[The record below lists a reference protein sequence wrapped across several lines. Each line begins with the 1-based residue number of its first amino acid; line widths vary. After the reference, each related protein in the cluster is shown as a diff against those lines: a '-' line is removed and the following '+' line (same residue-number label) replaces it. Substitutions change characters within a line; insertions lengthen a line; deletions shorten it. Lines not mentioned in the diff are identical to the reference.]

1 MSLQINEYTKT
12 RIKATSK
19 PDDLMDID
27 STEDSGSS
35 FESAKMKVSEF
46 IGYVESQLP
55 PITMYVIDGIISA
68 NRTITAFGRWTKWK
82 GGDVVVEMANPF
94 NDYGFAVNDFTSAE
108 KARLGFDQA
117 TSSGVLEVKNSTGTF
132 LNANDGKLGVGT
144 VTPISK
150 VNIKSDGTGNGKAL
164 QVEDSTG
171 SEIVRVLDNKEI
183 LFGSENG
190 TDRANVEIYAG
201 TAPEIRCYLNG
212 ATTNYA
218 SLTYSRSTIGAAKIR
233 ATGNDQINYTLDVI
247 GQTNTASN
255 VTQIYVKNR
264 IPQLQDSSNASSDIR
279 MAGNLS
285 LGQAVGSNLET
296 INTNR
301 LSLKAGLRATITDYN
316 PSTDAF
322 KTLGI
327 DSKGWML
334 NVDGGTNYD
343 TQTAPSGTVPSYNVN
358 RLGVQ
363 SIEAINGVIASEVT
377 YTDAAT
383 LRIDGAPTSVSNKS
397 VITNSYA
404 LDVADGLS
412 KFGGDI
418 KIVDR
423 LDGVILKD
431 RINANNY
438 RIYTENGV
446 LKTEI
451 A

>member
-1 MSLQINEYTKT
+1 MSVQINEYTKT

-19 PDDLMDID
+19 PDDLMDLD

-144 VTPISK
+144 VTPVSK

-164 QVEDSTG
+164 QVEDSAG

-233 ATGNDQINYTLDVI
+233 ATGNDLINYTLDVI

-264 IPQLQDSSNASSDIR
+264 IPQLQDGSFASTDIR

-327 DSKGWML
+327 GSNGWML
-334 NVDGGTNYD
+334 NVEAGKNYD
-343 TQTAPSGTVPSYNVN
+343 TQTAGGASVANFFVN
-358 RLGVQ
+358 KLGVQ
-363 SIEAINGVIASEVT
+363 TIDAVNGEARNEVT
-377 YTDAAT
+377 YTNAAT
-383 LRIDGAPTSVSNKS
+383 LRIDGPPAPSRDKS
-397 VITNSYA
+397 VITNTYA
-404 LDVADGLS
+404 LDVSDGLS

-418 KIVDR
+418 KFSDSSNGI
-423 LDGVILKD
+423 ILKD
-431 RINANNY
+431 RIDGNNY
-438 RIYTENGV
+438 RVYSENGV